1 MQRFKVYSPTR
12 VDLAGGT
19 LDIWPLYCFSGQAK
33 TINVALNLCAIAQ
46 FEVSPSSRF
55 KIEIQSTGVE
65 THRFEAPLDRAA
77 VLKLPASLQF
87 PVYVASAYLAQK
99 SELPPVEIHISL
111 RTEAP
116 VRSGL
121 GGSSAL
127 CVALVRGLARVFD
140 EFVEQGWQWAMLNWV
155 KDCEAGFLKT
165 ATGTQ
170 DYLASLFGGLKC
182 YVSRTGGIDCV
193 NYPDGVLEALSE
205 RMVVLF
211 SGEMHQSGLS
221 NWELVK
227 QAVAG
232 DASVLGGLEKIR
244 QIADQLDGELR
255 GHLSWKH
262 IGQYLTE
269 EWNIRRDTL
278 HVETKRLEEI
288 LSFLHSKKVH
298 GAKVCG
304 AAQGGS
310 ILALVEP
317 SQKAALVKACQ
328 EAGIDVL
335 QASANPSAVSAR
347 EY

>member
-19 LDIWPLYCFSGQAK
+19 LDIWPLYCLSGEAK
-33 TINVALNLCAIAQ
+33 TINVALNLSAIAQ
-46 FEVSPSSRF
+46 FEVTPSTAF
-55 KIEIQSTGVE
+55 KIEIQSTGIE
-65 THRFEAPLDRAA
+65 THRFEAPLDRKEIQ
-77 VLKLPASLQF
+77 KLPASLQF
-87 PVYVASAYLAQK
+87 PVYVVSTYLSSK
-99 SELPPVEIHISL
+99 SELPPIEIHMSL
-111 RTEAP
+111 RSEAP

-127 CVALVRGLARVFD
+127 CVAIVRGMARVFD
-140 EFVEQGWQWAMLNWV
+140 DFTEQGWQWQMLNWV
-155 KDCEAGFLKT
+155 KDCEAGFLRIP
-165 ATGTQ
+165 TGTQ

-182 YVSRTGGIDCV
+182 YVSRIGGIEAV
-193 NYPDGVLEALSE
+193 KYPDGVLEALSE

-211 SGEMHQSGLS
+211 SGEMHSSGLS
-221 NWELVK
+221 NWELTK
-227 QAVAG
+227 QAIGG
-232 DASVLGGLEKIR
+232 DKGILNGLEKIR
-244 QIADQLDGELR
+244 LLADQLDQELR

-288 LSFLHSKKVH
+288 LEFLHSKKVY

-310 ILALVEP
+310 IIALVEA
-317 SQKAALVKACQ
+317 SHKAALSKACQ
-328 EAGIDVL
+328 QAGIDVL
-335 QASANPSAVSAR
+335 SALANPSAVTAT